1 MGSPGESAP
10 HEARD
15 AAEFVALL
23 RQLKARSGLTF
34 RQLEERAAARGDVL
48 ARSTLADALRHDAL
62 PRAETL
68 TAFLRACGEEGNVG
82 AWLEARERL
91 CAADAPGAAHEE
103 QDGPADRRPSR
114 WRTRSFRIAAAA
126 GVAVFLA
133 AGGLAGARY
142 FDGQGPDGPT
152 VTGEVKRCRNG
163 TCKGK
168 DPQEFQCL
176 GDAAVASAVK
186 SAEGLIY
193 LYHSAGCQALW
204 AGIGSGAD
212 KVVSVYVKSGRGDAL
227 SLKRDRLLGDPA
239 GLGSARTPMLPSKEL
254 PRHAEVCVTYREME
268 ACTGS
273 DGMSRVK
280 PYPSAS

>member
-10 HEARD
+10 HGARD
-15 AAEFVALL
+15 AVEFVAAM

-62 PRAETL
+62 PRVETL
-68 TAFLRACGEEGNVG
+68 TAFLRACGEEHDAG
-82 AWLEARERL
+82 AWLEVRKRL
-91 CAADAPGAAHEE
+91 SVADVPPGEPAPG
-103 QDGPADRRPSR
+103 RPSR
-114 WRTRSFRIAAAA
+114 WRTRSFRVATAAA
-126 GVAVFLA
+126 VAVLLA

-142 FDGQGPDGPT
+142 FGSRGSDESST
-152 VTGEVKRCRNG
+152 AGEVKRCRNG
-163 TCKGK
+163 TCEGR

-176 GDAAVASAVK
+176 GDAEVASAVK
-186 SAEGLIY
+186 SAEGLIH
-193 LYHSAGCQALW
+193 LYYSADCQALW
-204 AGIGSGAD
+204 AGIGSAAD
-212 KVVSVYVKSGRGDAL
+212 KVVSVYVKSGEGDAL
-227 SLKRDRLLGDPA
+227 SLKRDRLLRDPA
-239 GLGSARTPMLPSKEL
+239 WPGSARTPMLPSKRL
-254 PRHAEVCVTYREME
+254 PRHAEVCVTYPGME